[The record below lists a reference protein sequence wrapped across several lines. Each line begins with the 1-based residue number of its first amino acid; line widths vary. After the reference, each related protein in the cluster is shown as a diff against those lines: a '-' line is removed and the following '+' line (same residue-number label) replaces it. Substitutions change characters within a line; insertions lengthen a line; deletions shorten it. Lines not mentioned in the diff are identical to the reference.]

1 MHYSTVYLSNES
13 QLLKV
18 CPIGNGVG
26 RVISLHCHPRDE
38 ATPEDS
44 DENFFGLAKG
54 SVENRG
60 KTLDK

>member
-26 RVISLHCHPRDE
+26 RVISLHCHPPDE
-38 ATPEDS
+38 AIPEDP

-54 SVENRG
+54 SVENRV
-60 KTLDK
+60 KTR

>member
-38 ATPEDS
+38 AILEDS

-60 KTLDK
+60 KTR

>member
-26 RVISLHCHPRDE
+26 RVISLHCHPRGE
-38 ATPEDS
+38 AIPEDS
-44 DENFFGLAKG
+44 GENFFGLAKG

-60 KTLDK
+60 KTR